1 MGRGFCLVFQH
12 RGLLVP
18 QKRHEQEF
26 APFLFLAA
34 LSKSGDHKMKADNKI
49 TSGFTLVKAV
59 IAAVVLIL
67 SLTALTVSFV
77 QSRRSAAITDNMLN
91 TVHAAR
97 AEMETLISYSY
108 YAPELNAGIHGFTN
122 GVYTGSYTISNN
134 TTDKVKDIVVTVMRV
149 NPRGK
154 TTPTSIMSLAGSMSS
169 ELHQ

>member
-67 SLTALTVSFV
+67 SLTALTVSFIHF
-77 QSRRSAAITDNMLN
+77 RRSSAIAVNMLN
-91 TVHAAR
+91 AVHVASGQ
-97 AEMETLISYSY
+97 METLISYSY
-108 YAPELNAGIHGFTN
+108 YAPELNVGTHGFTN

-134 TTDKVKDIVVTVMRV
+134 TTDRVKDIVVTVMRV

-154 TTPTSIMSLAGSMSS
+154 ITSIMSLAGSMSS
-169 ELHQ
+169 ELH